1 MDKGD
6 KMNKIK
12 KEVFSESMEAV
23 IKCSVQ
29 ISDDLIESLLCS
41 AFEGGITYWA
51 NNVSCEDKEDMKETG
66 GWKHEYLTK
75 TKKKD
80 AVMYIHDID
89 GGRVEITKKSIIDA
103 LQKMDYKEN
112 GCTRALQR
120 ILNEQY
126 DSDDADLLVQMA
138 CFGKVIYG

>member
-1 MDKGD
+1 
-6 KMNKIK
+6 MNKIK